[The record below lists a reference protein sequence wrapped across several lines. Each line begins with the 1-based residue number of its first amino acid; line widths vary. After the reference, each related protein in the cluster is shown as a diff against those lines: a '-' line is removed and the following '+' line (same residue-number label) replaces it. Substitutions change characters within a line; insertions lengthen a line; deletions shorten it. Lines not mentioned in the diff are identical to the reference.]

1 VLKKSS
7 ESSAYAVLGASS
19 AKAGVLEAVGH
30 GSFSRYFAEPVADP
44 SGDPDTAF
52 FLHADGAGTKS
63 IVSYLLYRETND
75 TRWFRSLAFDSLI
88 MNVDD
93 VACAGALTGYVLSN
107 TIGRNRHLVPD
118 QAIQEIIN
126 GYSDAAAL
134 LAQEGIPVTLA
145 GGETADMGDLVRTLV
160 VDSTLCARA
169 PRSALVDTT
178 NVKGG
183 DVIVGFSSTGKARFE
198 DEPNSGMGSNGLT
211 LARNTLLSRTHVER
225 YPEIGDPG
233 IPKDAAYRGPYEVTD
248 KPAELEGRSVG
259 SALLSPTRPYA
270 PLIKALLASLGKGV
284 HSLVHCTGGGQT
296 KIKRF
301 GRNVR
306 FEKDNLFPVPPIF
319 SLIQQHGQVPWDE
332 MYAVFNMGHR
342 LEACLEQSTASE
354 AIAIAEQFG
363 IAARVI
369 GRVTSI
375 EGDSDLVISSPYGQF
390 VY

>member
-1 VLKKSS
+1 
-7 ESSAYAVLGASS
+7 
-19 AKAGVLEAVGH
+19 
-30 GSFSRYFAEPVADP
+30 
-44 SGDPDTAF
+44 
-52 FLHADGAGTKS
+52 
-63 IVSYLLYRETND
+63 
-75 TRWFRSLAFDSLI
+75 
-88 MNVDD
+88 
-93 VACAGALTGYVLSN
+93 
-107 TIGRNRHLVPD
+107 
-118 QAIQEIIN
+118 
-126 GYSDAAAL
+126 
-134 LAQEGIPVTLA
+134 
-145 GGETADMGDLVRTLV
+145 
-160 VDSTLCARA
+160 
-169 PRSALVDTT
+169 
-178 NVKGG
+178 
-183 DVIVGFSSTGKARFE
+183 
-198 DEPNSGMGSNGLT
+198 
-211 LARNTLLSRTHVER
+211 
-225 YPEIGDPG
+225 
-233 IPKDAAYRGPYEVTD
+233 
-248 KPAELEGRSVG
+248 
-259 SALLSPTRPYA
+259 
-270 PLIKALLASLGKGV
+270 LASLGKGV